1 MVIVIVWLL
10 TAGRSVSKSDIS
22 HALLFPWCRLDLVKA
37 VTTLDFLSLVAHDV
51 LRYFDLLVDPL
62 LLLLALL

>member
-1 MVIVIVWLL
+1 M
-10 TAGRSVSKSDIS
+10 
-22 HALLFPWCRLDLVKA
+22 CRLDLVKTITA
-37 VTTLDFLSLVAHDV
+37 LDFLSLVAHDV